1 MRLTRCLARAL
12 LALCMLFAS
21 TAQAGTLEEI
31 LDRGTL
37 RVGLSLFTPWA
48 LQDKDGSLRGFEV
61 QVATQLAQDIDVKPE
76 FKVVEWDQLIDTL
89 NRGEV
94 DVIIAGM
101 GITPKRALRVNF
113 TIPYAPSGVS
123 MATHLESTKD
133 IKSLAEM
140 NVPGTRLAVVGGTV
154 SDKLAREVF
163 DQAQIK
169 VFPTSDAAKE
179 ALLKGEVQAYV
190 ASSPIP
196 RFIALEHPDKVDV
209 PLSKPLLTYK
219 TAMAV
224 RKGDP
229 DFLAFLNAWITA
241 READSWL
248 PTTHKYWFK
257 SLRWRQAP
265 PK

>member
-1 MRLTRCLARAL
+1 MRLTRCLAHAL
-12 LALCMLFAS
+12 LAVGLLWAS
-21 TAQAGTLEEI
+21 TAQAGA
-31 LDRGTL
+31 LDEVLARGTL

-48 LQDKDGSLRGFEV
+48 LQDKDGKLQGFEV
-61 QVATQLAQDIDVKPE
+61 QVATQLAKDIGVKPE

-94 DVIIAGM
+94 DAIIAGM
-101 GITPKRALRVNF
+101 GITPRRALRVNF
-113 TIPYAPSGVS
+113 TIPYAASGIS
-123 MATHLESTKD
+123 MATYLEGTKD
-133 IKSLAEM
+133 VKSLAEM
-140 NVPGTRLAVVGGTV
+140 NVPRIRVAVVGGTV
-154 SDKLAREVF
+154 SDTLAREVF
-163 DQAQIK
+163 DKAQIR
-169 VFPTSDAAKE
+169 VFSTSDGAKE

-190 ASSPIP
+190 ESSPIP

-241 READSWL
+241 READGWL
-248 PTTHKYWFK
+248 PTTYKYWFK